1 MSISFVVYVVVVV
14 VVIIVVTFVVHR
26 RVPLSGIGKSLRGR
40 NPRNRFVIFDLFNQP
55 LTWVDAWMV
64 EVIGRLYLC
73 GRRRS

>member
-40 NPRNRFVIFDLFNQP
+40 NPRNRFVIF
-55 LTWVDAWMV
+55 
-64 EVIGRLYLC
+64 I
-73 GRRRS
+73 